1 MCVALSLTGC
11 QLATRPDTGA
21 PDGSAETATTG
32 IDSSALE
39 PPVVEQ
45 ETHQGSEFAALV
57 AYTNWLR
64 ERDPAQLERLL
75 ANAEARARNPAD
87 ALARLRLA
95 VLLSLP
101 QAPFR
106 NDTRALELV
115 DEVIRSGDEKVL
127 WFAYTLRWSLQDRQL
142 LQADHN
148 RALTREREQRAA
160 LKQKLNELKAIEEQI
175 HRRDIKNPTTTP

>member
-11 QLATRPDTGA
+11 QLATRPDTGS
-21 PDGSAETATTG
+21 PEGSAEAANTG
-32 IDSSALE
+32 ADSTVLDSPE
-39 PPVVEQ
+39 
-45 ETHQGSEFAALV
+45 GNIKGGEFATLV

-87 ALARLRLA
+87 APARLRLA

-106 NDTRALELV
+106 NDGRALDLV
-115 DEVIRSGDEKVL
+115 DEVIRSGDEKAR

-142 LQADHN
+142 LQADHH

-175 HRRDIKNPTTTP
+175 HRRDIKTPNTTP